1 MGWKCSCPKCVL
13 LSYSKPSNSRISQE
27 SLHESHT
34 APASLPKKIS
44 QQLYYV
50 KQNEDMYWFCA
61 QMIYAGI
68 LVLCPFH
75 QKSELLVDNH
85 LKGLSSHSSL
95 VLKNILKA
103 FYIFWI
109 WFYSV
114 IWKPWDKNLS
124 QEIMSFLCLCLTS
137 LWKFPKRRNLVQK
150 SGKILGETL
159 FFQSGSFISTQD
171 TSYIPPPTCCC
182 KHSKKTEKHLHST
195 DYDAILE
202 LTNS

>member
-1 MGWKCSCPKCVL
+1 
-13 LSYSKPSNSRISQE
+13 
-27 SLHESHT
+27 
-34 APASLPKKIS
+34 
-44 QQLYYV
+44 
-50 KQNEDMYWFCA
+50 MYWFCA

-95 VLKNILKA
+95 VLKNILKV
-103 FYIFWI
+103 FYIFWT

-137 LWKFPKRRNLVQK
+137 LWKFPKRRSLVQK

-159 FFQSGSFISTQD
+159 SSFKVVHSSQLKILH
-171 TSYIPPPTCCC
+171 TSRRPPAAANIQRKQKNTCIQQIMML
-182 KHSKKTEKHLHST
+182 SL
-195 DYDAILE
+195 
-202 LTNS
+202 N